1 MYPLQSEPNWKLFS
15 WFAAICAI
23 IYLAAQVIPATADTF
38 FGQNSEPIIS
48 KAQAEQAATEF
59 AQRQFE
65 QVPESVHA
73 VHQSNSLLY
82 GYLAKEKQLDA
93 YDKKFGDR
101 MPTDT
106 YQVSATLMDGS
117 HLFLYVHMTNGNVL
131 AWNKVG
137 DGAEAALS
145 PLNTALAF
153 AAKQGF
159 PADKLQQET
168 SPTARGIVRLLVNGE
183 TVKEATLKLTIRV
196 EQNMDGEQI
205 VSGYRPAFVV
215 PATYEDYVNAQSKL
229 ASKLSLIGS
238 MLLSFIL
245 FVLAIVYAIL
255 YRRYTSFQRGLLM
268 TFVFLGFYLVNNFNM
283 TDGIIASFGEE
294 PNAPAYAVVTTAITC
309 LITFVMALSVYFSLV
324 AGDGLWRSMGR
335 KLWMRHGEPGYG
347 SYIWRSMWLGYLLAF
362 ILLGAQTVILFV
374 LEKSTGAWSTT
385 DVSQSPYNFSA
396 PWLFPLLAWC
406 AAISE
411 EAVFRFFGIAIMK
424 KWLRNTF
431 IASLIPTIIWAL
443 GHVTYPIFPATTRL
457 VELTLIGLAFSYL
470 FLRFGL
476 ATVIFTHAIFDSI
489 MMALSLIFLGSA
501 GNILIGIIYILLPIP
516 IAAIIRIW
524 PLRPSNKAH
533 PPQSPI

>member
-38 FGQNSEPIIS
+38 FGQNSAPVIS
-48 KAQAEQAATEF
+48 KAQAEQTAIEF
-59 AQRQFE
+59 TQKQFD

-73 VHQSNSLLY
+73 IHQSNSLLY
-82 GYLAKEKQLDA
+82 GYLAKEKQLED
-93 YDKKFGDR
+93 YDKKYGSR

-106 YQVSATLMDGS
+106 YQVSATLKDGS
-117 HLFLYVHMTNGNVL
+117 HLYLYVHMTNGNIV
-131 AWNKVG
+131 AWNKLG
-137 DGAEAALS
+137 DGAVPAIS

-159 PADKLQQET
+159 PADKLQHET
-168 SPTARGIVRLLVNGE
+168 GPTASGIVRLLVTSE
-183 TVKEATLKLTIRV
+183 AVKEAKLKLTIRV
-196 EQNMDGEQI
+196 EQNADGKQI
-205 VSGYRPAFVV
+205 VSGYKPAFVV
-215 PATYEDYVNAQSKL
+215 PTSYEAYVNAQSKL

-255 YRRYTSFQRGLLM
+255 YRRYTSFQRGLLL
-268 TFVFLGFYLVNNFNM
+268 TLVFLGFYLVNNFNM
-283 TDGIIASFGEE
+283 TDGIIATFGEE
-294 PNAPAYAVVTTAITC
+294 PDAPAYAVVTTVITC
-309 LITFVMALSVYFSLV
+309 VITFVMALSVYFSLV

-362 ILLGAQTVILFV
+362 ILLGVQTVILFV

-424 KWLRNTF
+424 KWFRNTF
-431 IASLIPTIIWAL
+431 IASLIPTVIWAL

-457 VELTLIGLAFSYL
+457 VELTLVGLAFSYL

-476 ATVIFTHAIFDSI
+476 ATVIFTHAIFNSL
-489 MMALSLIFLGSA
+489 MMSLSLIFLGSA
-501 GNILIGIIYILLPIP
+501 SNILIGIIYILLPIP
-516 IAAIIRIW
+516 IAAIMRIW
-524 PLRPSNKAH
+524 PSRPSSNPE
-533 PPQSPI
+533 PPQSSI

>member
-23 IYLAAQVIPATADTF
+23 IYLGVQVIPATADTF
-38 FGQNSEPIIS
+38 FGQNSQPVIS
-48 KAQAEQAATEF
+48 KTKAEQAAIEF
-59 AQRQFE
+59 AQRQFD

-73 VHQSNSLLY
+73 IHQSNSLLY
-82 GYLAKEKQLDA
+82 GYLAKEKQLDS
-93 YDKKFGDR
+93 YDKKYGSS

-106 YQVSATLMDGS
+106 YQVSATLTDGS
-117 HLFLYVHMTNGNVL
+117 HLFLYVHMTNGNIV

-137 DGAEAALS
+137 DGAATASS

-159 PADKLQQET
+159 PADKLQHET
-168 SPTARGIVRLLVNGE
+168 GPTASGIVRLLVNGE
-183 TVKEATLKLTIRV
+183 TVKEAKLKLTIRV

-205 VSGYRPAFVV
+205 VSGYKPAFVV
-215 PATYEDYVNAQSKL
+215 PTTYEAYVNAQSKL

-255 YRRYTSFQRGLLM
+255 YRRYTSFQRGLLL
-268 TFVFLGFYLVNNFNM
+268 TLAFLGFYLVNNFNM
-283 TDGIIASFGEE
+283 TDGIMATFGEE
-294 PNAPAYAVVTTAITC
+294 PDAPAYAVVATVITC

-347 SYIWRSMWLGYLLAF
+347 NYIWRSMWLGYLLAF
-362 ILLGAQTVILFV
+362 ILLGAQTIILFV

-385 DVSQSPYNFSA
+385 DVTQSPYNFSA

-411 EAVFRFFGIAIMK
+411 EAVFRFFGIGIMK
-424 KWLRNTF
+424 KWFRNTF

-457 VELTLIGLAFSYL
+457 VELTIVGLAFSYL

-476 ATVIFTHAIFDSI
+476 ATVIFTHAIFNSL

-516 IAAIIRIW
+516 IAAIIRVW
-524 PLRPSNKAH
+524 PSRPSNNPH